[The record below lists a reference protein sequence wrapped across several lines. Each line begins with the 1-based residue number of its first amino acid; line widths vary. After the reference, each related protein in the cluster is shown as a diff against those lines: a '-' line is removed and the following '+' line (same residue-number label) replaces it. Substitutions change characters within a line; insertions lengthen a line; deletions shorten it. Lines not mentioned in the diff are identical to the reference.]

1 MGLER
6 CIYML
11 IASATAFD
19 AEYGFAYDGTFVIV
33 IVGQHFDTFGAG
45 RDGAHAFQ

>member
-1 MGLER
+1 
-6 CIYML
+6 ML

-19 AEYGFAYDGTFVIV
+19 AEYSFAYDGTSVIV
-33 IVGQHFDTFGAG
+33 IVGQNFDAFGAG